1 MEPQE
6 FIDKFYLAL
15 LDKGWTLNEIDSM
28 DMIYYLKLLTRKL
41 GEEKVYIDDILWYLD
56 FTFTLKR
63 VVIIA

>member
-28 DMIYYLKLLTRKL
+28 DMIYYLKLLTRKMKN
-41 GEEKVYIDDILWYLD
+41 EKVYIDDIL
-56 FTFTLKR
+56 
-63 VVIIA
+63 

>member
-28 DMIYYLKLLTRKL
+28 DMMYYLKLLTRKL
-41 GEEKVYIDDILWYLD
+41 GEEKVYIDDIL
-56 FTFTLKR
+56 
-63 VVIIA
+63 

>member
-28 DMIYYLKLLTRKL
+28 DIMYYLRLLKRKI
-41 GEEKVYIDDILWYLD
+41 GEEKVYIDEIL
-56 FTFTLKR
+56 
-63 VVIIA
+63 